1 MPSFDVIGLG
11 ALNVDRIYGV
21 PRVITDGA
29 ELIQSGAAAAGGSS
43 ANTVYGLAKLGLRC
57 GFVGAVGDEDADIV
71 LGSFAEVGVDTS
83 RIARKAGAPTATVFV
98 FADPTGRRAMYVHPG
113 ANALF
118 SPGDVDAAYLA
129 DASLLV
135 ISSFAGEVPLA
146 VQKAAVE
153 ALPQEALLALSL
165 DALWA
170 QAGLEALADLV
181 ARSTIVF
188 ANADELSE
196 LTGRE
201 LPAAAEALLA
211 LGCRMVV
218 VTFGGGTQRPPWMA
232 VEPQGV
238 AGAPVVCWITGAE
251 NQQAMPTGRQALA
264 AHPTHEGAVAD
275 GTGAGDAFAAGFL
288 WGYLAREPLLRCAS
302 LGHVAAGFCLERLGC
317 RAGLP
322 TREALLARHR
332 RHFG

>member
-21 PRVITDGA
+21 PRVVTDGA
-29 ELIQSGAAAAGGSS
+29 ELIQGGTAAAGGSS
-43 ANTVYGLAKLGLRC
+43 ANTVYGLVKLGLRC
-57 GFVGAVGDEDADIV
+57 GFIGAVGDEDADIV
-71 LGSFAEVGVDTS
+71 LGSFTEVGVDTS
-83 RIARKAGAPTATVFV
+83 RIVRKAGAPTATVFA
-98 FADPTGRRAMYVHPG
+98 FADPLGRRAMYVHPG

-118 SPGDVDAAYLA
+118 SSGDVDAAYLA
-129 DASLLV
+129 DARLLV

-146 VQKAAVE
+146 VQKAAVA
-153 ALPQEALLALSL
+153 ALPEAALLALSL

-170 QAGLEALADLV
+170 QAGLGALAELV

-188 ANADELSE
+188 ANADELVE

-211 LGCRMVV
+211 LGCRTVV

-232 VEPQGV
+232 VEPQGL
-238 AGAPVVCWITGAE
+238 AGAPVMCWMASADG
-251 NQQAMPTGRQALA
+251 QQALA
-264 AHPTHEGAVAD
+264 AHPTHEGAVVD

-288 WGYLAREPLLRCAS
+288 WGYLAGEPLLRCAS
-302 LGHVAAGFCLERLGC
+302 LGHVAAGFCLERMGC

-322 TREALLARHR
+322 TREALLARHA
-332 RHFG
+332 RHFA